1 MLSSLQLKQIVAEA
15 RPLIERQ
22 LEIALQIAGLRTVV
36 TEAGGDW
43 SQLKALIKAQ
53 VQDEQADDP
62 KRVERILEK
71 ADYAKIY
78 ADMLGLGRSNMN
90 EENKSLQDGSE
101 PIEAHN
107 LDRAGS
113 TPAPATSSPE
123 PNVPAVDIGNP
134 ISAEQTV
141 GEEPTGG
148 HTLAQGE
155 GQHGAQ
161 PLPDN
166 SEADPDKPAEVETSA
181 APVAPG
187 KRRWTFTDK
196 AHADCLNPEQ
206 CGGFSNLGL
215 CTNCKTAAGVAA

>member
-1 MLSSLQLKQIVAEA
+1 MLSSLQLKQIVTEA

-90 EENKSLQDGSE
+90 EQNFSADKVE
-101 PIEAHN
+101 H
-107 LDRAGS
+107 
-113 TPAPATSSPE
+113 SSPQ
-123 PNVPAVDIGNP
+123 PNVSTASGD
-134 ISAEQTV
+134 SDTEAAEQTV

-166 SEADPDKPAEVETSA
+166 SEADPDKPAEVEASA

-215 CTNCKTAAGVAA
+215 CTACKTAAGVAA

>member
-1 MLSSLQLKQIVAEA
+1 MTYPSNSESVAQDQLRAF
-15 RPLIERQ
+15 
-22 LEIALQIAGLRTVV
+22 
-36 TEAGGDW
+36 
-43 SQLKALIKAQ
+43 
-53 VQDEQADDP
+53 
-62 KRVERILEK
+62 VERIERLEEEIK
-71 ADYAKIY
+71 ALNEDKSEVYAEAKGNGFDVKVLRKIIGDRRKDYAARMEFETIY
-78 ADMLGLGRSNMN
+78 DLYAAALGMVV
-90 EENKSLQDGSE
+90 
-101 PIEAHN
+101 
-107 LDRAGS
+107 
-113 TPAPATSSPE
+113 APADDETGTQYATRARTSFPE

-134 ISAEQTV
+134 ISDEQTV

-148 HTLAQGE
+148 HTLDQGE

-206 CGGFSNLGL
+206 CGGFSNLWL

>member
-90 EENKSLQDGSE
+90 EENKSLQEGSE
-101 PIEAHN
+101 PIEAH
-107 LDRAGS
+107 
-113 TPAPATSSPE
+113 
-123 PNVPAVDIGNP
+123 
-134 ISAEQTV
+134 AEQTV
-141 GEEPTGG
+141 QD
-148 HTLAQGE
+148 QGE

-161 PLPDN
+161 PLPDI
-166 SEADPDKPAEVETSA
+166 SQADPDKPAEVETSA

-215 CTNCKTAAGVAA
+215 CTACKTAAGVAA